1 MSRQRNT
8 QAPEPSD
15 MTRQE
20 FLRITAKTV
29 LKTARYVGYAIVL
42 GAAGGCAMCE
52 EACTAC
58 TSPSP
63 GGCTSCTNYCTG
75 CVSCTSGCLANTF

>member
-1 MSRQRNT
+1 MSLQRNT

-20 FLRITAKTV
+20 FLRTTAKTV

-42 GAAGGCAMCE
+42 GAASGCAHCE
-52 EACTAC
+52 NACTFC
-58 TSPSP
+58 TAAS
-63 GGCTSCTNYCTG
+63 CTG
-75 CVSCTSGCLANTF
+75 CVSCTSGCLAYTF

>member
-20 FLRITAKTV
+20 FLRITAKKV
-29 LKTARYVGYAIVL
+29 LKTASYVGYAIVL
-42 GAAGGCAMCE
+42 GATTGCAHCE
-52 EACTAC
+52 KACTFC
-58 TSPSP
+58 TAGS
-63 GGCTSCTNYCTG
+63 CTG
-75 CVSCTSGCLANTF
+75 CVSCTSGCLAYTF